1 MSKKST
7 NRISTANIILLG
19 SLVAGTIVCAVLQN
33 VTGVVLL
40 GVTAVLALIGTLA
53 NMREDAPDIGRIN
66 AIQYRD
72 ERDRQLARAGF
83 SIVGAA
89 ALIISVIG
97 AVAAAIS
104 GSIPFQIA
112 AFAQLFVLAVV
123 WGVANSIVV
132 RRG

>member
-1 MSKKST
+1 MSKKSYS
-7 NRISTANIILLG
+7 RISTANIILLS
-19 SLVAGTIVCAVLQN
+19 SLAAGAIICAVLQN
-33 VTGVVLL
+33 ATGVVLL
-40 GVTAVLALIGTLA
+40 GATAVFALIGIVA
-53 NMREDAPDIGRIN
+53 NLREDAPDIGRIN

-112 AFAQLFVLAVV
+112 AFGQLFLLAVI
-123 WGVANSIVV
+123 WGVANSVAV

>member
-1 MSKKST
+1 MSKTSA

-19 SLVAGTIVCAVLQN
+19 SLAAGTIVCAVLQN

-40 GVTAVLALIGTLA
+40 GVTGVLALLGIVA
-53 NMREDAPDIGRIN
+53 NLRADAPDIGRIN
-66 AIQYRD
+66 ALQYRD
-72 ERDRQLARAGF
+72 ERDRTLARAGF

-89 ALIISVIG
+89 ALIISVIE

-104 GSIPFQIA
+104 GSQLFQML
-112 AFAQLFVLAVV
+112 AFGQLFVLAVI

>member
-1 MSKKST
+1 MSKTST
-7 NRISTANIILLG
+7 NRISTANIILLS
-19 SLVAGTIVCAVLQN
+19 SLAAGTIVCAVLQN

-40 GVTAVLALIGTLA
+40 GVTGVLALLGIVA
-53 NMREDAPDIGRIN
+53 NLRADAPDIGRIN
-66 AIQYRD
+66 ALQYRD
-72 ERDRQLARAGF
+72 ERDRTLARAGF

-89 ALIISVIG
+89 ALIISVIE

-104 GSIPFQIA
+104 GSQLFQML
-112 AFAQLFVLAVV
+112 AFGQLFVLAVI

>member
-1 MSKKST
+1 MSKTST
-7 NRISTANIILLG
+7 NRISTANVILLG
-19 SLVAGTIVCAVLQN
+19 SLAAGTIVCAVLQN

-40 GVTAVLALIGTLA
+40 GVTGVLALLGIVA
-53 NMREDAPDIGRIN
+53 NLRADAPDIGRIN
-66 AIQYRD
+66 ALQYRD
-72 ERDRQLARAGF
+72 ERDRTLARAGF

-89 ALIISVIG
+89 ALIISVIE

-104 GSIPFQIA
+104 GSQLFQML
-112 AFAQLFVLAVV
+112 AFGQLFVLAVI

>member
-1 MSKKST
+1 MSKTST

-19 SLVAGTIVCAVLQN
+19 SLAAGTIVCAVLQN

-40 GVTAVLALIGTLA
+40 GVTGVLALLGIVA
-53 NMREDAPDIGRIN
+53 NLRADAPDIGRIN
-66 AIQYRD
+66 ALQYRD
-72 ERDRQLARAGF
+72 ERDRTLARAGF

-89 ALIISVIG
+89 ALIISVIE

-104 GSIPFQIA
+104 GSQLFQML
-112 AFAQLFVLAVV
+112 AFGQLFVLAVI

>member
-1 MSKKST
+1 MSKTTYS
-7 NRISTANIILLG
+7 RISTANIILLS
-19 SLVAGTIVCAVLQN
+19 SLAAGAIICAVLQN
-33 VTGVVLL
+33 PL
-40 GVTAVLALIGTLA
+40 GASFLGATAVLSLIAIIPNL
-53 NMREDAPDIGRIN
+53 RSDARDIGRIN

-72 ERDRQLARAGF
+72 ERDRTLARAGF

-89 ALIISVIG
+89 ALILSVVL
-97 AVAAAIS
+97 AVAAAVS

-123 WGVANSIVV
+123 WAVANSIVV